1 MKNKNLIYVA
11 GPTGIGK
18 TKLAIDLAKKFNTE
32 IVSCDSRQFYK
43 ELKIGTCPP
52 SFNDLN
58 DIKHHFIHNKSIKD
72 IYSVGD
78 YEKEAIELISEI
90 FKIKDT
96 LILVGGSGLYAD
108 SILFG
113 MDEFP
118 NISKEIKEKI
128 QFDMENSGLDYILE
142 ELRILDPEYYNKVDK
157 NNIVRITR
165 ALEVIKQT
173 NSKFSSLRTNK
184 KKKREFKSH
193 ILILESSRDDLYN
206 KINTR
211 VDKMLENGLEK
222 EAYQLMDYKKLNT
235 LNTVG
240 YKEFFKYFDGEMS
253 YNDTINKIKQNT
265 RNYAKRQITWLKK
278 YKNAIRINSNSNAN
292 SIISK
297 ISNTHE
303 KF

>member
-52 SFNDLN
+52 SFDDLN

-72 IYSVGD
+72 TYSVGD

-128 QFDMENSGLDYILE
+128 QFDIENSGLDYILE

>member
-18 TKLAIDLAKKFNTE
+18 TKLAIDIAKKFNTE

-72 IYSVGD
+72 TYSVGD

-128 QFDMENSGLDYILE
+128 QFDIENSGLDYILE

-157 NNIVRITR
+157 NNIVRIKR

-184 KKKREFKSH
+184 KKEREFKSH

-211 VDKMLENGLEK
+211 VDKMLENGLEN

-278 YKNAIRINSNSNAN
+278 YKDAIRINSNSNSN

>member
-18 TKLAIDLAKKFNTE
+18 TKLAIDIAKKFNTE

-72 IYSVGD
+72 TYSVGD

-128 QFDMENSGLDYILE
+128 QFDIENSGLDYILE

-157 NNIVRITR
+157 NNIVRIKR

>member
-72 IYSVGD
+72 TYSVGD

-128 QFDMENSGLDYILE
+128 QFDIENSGLDYILE

-157 NNIVRITR
+157 NNIVRIKR

-184 KKKREFKSH
+184 KKEREFKSH
-193 ILILESSRDDLYN
+193 ILILESSRDDLYC

-211 VDKMLENGLEK
+211 VDKMLENGLEN

-278 YKNAIRINSNSNAN
+278 YKDAIRINSNSNAN

>member
-18 TKLAIDLAKKFNTE
+18 TKLAIDIAKKFNTE

-52 SFNDLN
+52 SFDDLN

-72 IYSVGD
+72 TYSVGD

-128 QFDMENSGLDYILE
+128 QFDIENSGLDYILE

>member
-18 TKLAIDLAKKFNTE
+18 TKLAIDIAKKFNTE

-72 IYSVGD
+72 TYSVGD

-128 QFDMENSGLDYILE
+128 QFDIENSGLDYILE

-184 KKKREFKSH
+184 KKEREFKSH

-278 YKNAIRINSNSNAN
+278 YKDAIRINSNSNSN

>member
-72 IYSVGD
+72 TYSVGD

-128 QFDMENSGLDYILE
+128 QFDIENSGLDYILE

-157 NNIVRITR
+157 NNIVRIKR

-184 KKKREFKSH
+184 KKEREFKSH

>member
-72 IYSVGD
+72 TYSVGD

-128 QFDMENSGLDYILE
+128 QFDIENSGLDYILE

-157 NNIVRITR
+157 NNIVRIKR

-193 ILILESSRDDLYN
+193 ILILESSRDDLYC

-211 VDKMLENGLEK
+211 VDKMLENGLEN

>member
-18 TKLAIDLAKKFNTE
+18 TKLAIDIAKKFNTE

-72 IYSVGD
+72 TYSVGD

-128 QFDMENSGLDYILE
+128 QFDIENSGLDYILE

-157 NNIVRITR
+157 NNIVRIKR

-184 KKKREFKSH
+184 KKEREFKSH
-193 ILILESSRDDLYN
+193 ILILESSRDDLYC

-211 VDKMLENGLEK
+211 VDKMLENGLEN

>member
-72 IYSVGD
+72 TYSVGD

-128 QFDMENSGLDYILE
+128 QFDIENSGLDYILE

-278 YKNAIRINSNSNAN
+278 YKDAIRINSNSNAN

>member
-72 IYSVGD
+72 TYSVGD

-128 QFDMENSGLDYILE
+128 QFDIENSGLDYILE

-157 NNIVRITR
+157 NNIVRIKR

-278 YKNAIRINSNSNAN
+278 YKDAIRINSNSNSN

>member
-72 IYSVGD
+72 TYSVGD

-128 QFDMENSGLDYILE
+128 QFDIENSGLDYILE

-211 VDKMLENGLEK
+211 VDKMLENGLEN

-278 YKNAIRINSNSNAN
+278 YKDAIRINSNSNAN

>member
-18 TKLAIDLAKKFNTE
+18 TKLAIDIAKKFNTE

-72 IYSVGD
+72 TYSVGD

-128 QFDMENSGLDYILE
+128 QFDIENSGLDYILE

>member
-18 TKLAIDLAKKFNTE
+18 TKLAIDIAKKFNTE

-52 SFNDLN
+52 SFDDLN

-72 IYSVGD
+72 TYSVGD

-128 QFDMENSGLDYILE
+128 QFDIENSGLDYILE

-165 ALEVIKQT
+165 AL
-173 NSKFSSLRTNK
+173 
-184 KKKREFKSH
+184 
-193 ILILESSRDDLYN
+193 
-206 KINTR
+206 
-211 VDKMLENGLEK
+211 
-222 EAYQLMDYKKLNT
+222 
-235 LNTVG
+235 G
-240 YKEFFKYFDGEMS
+240 Y
-253 YNDTINKIKQNT
+253 
-265 RNYAKRQITWLKK
+265 
-278 YKNAIRINSNSNAN
+278 
-292 SIISK
+292 
-297 ISNTHE
+297 
-303 KF
+303 

>member
-72 IYSVGD
+72 TYSVGD

-128 QFDMENSGLDYILE
+128 QFDIENSGLDYILE

-184 KKKREFKSH
+184 KKEREFKSH
-193 ILILESSRDDLYN
+193 ILILESSRDDLYC

-211 VDKMLENGLEK
+211 VDKMLENGLEN

-278 YKNAIRINSNSNAN
+278 YKDAIRINSNSNAN

>member
-18 TKLAIDLAKKFNTE
+18 TKLAIELAKKFNTE

-52 SFNDLN
+52 SFDDLN

-72 IYSVGD
+72 TYSVGD
-78 YEKEAIELISEI
+78 YEKEAIDLISEI

-113 MDEFP
+113 IDEFP

-128 QFDMENSGLDYILE
+128 QFDLENSGLDYILE

-157 NNIVRITR
+157 NNVVRVTR

-173 NSKFSSLRTNK
+173 NFKFSSLRTNK
-184 KKKREFKSH
+184 KKEREFKSH
-193 ILILESSRDDLYN
+193 ILILESSRDDLYF

-240 YKEFFKYFDGEMS
+240 YKEFFKYFDGELS
-253 YNDTINKIKQNT
+253 YNDTISKIKQNT

>member
-18 TKLAIDLAKKFNTE
+18 TKLAIDLAKKINTE

-72 IYSVGD
+72 TYSVGD

-128 QFDMENSGLDYILE
+128 QFDIENSGLDYILE

-157 NNIVRITR
+157 NNIVRIKR

-184 KKKREFKSH
+184 KKEREFKSH
-193 ILILESSRDDLYN
+193 ILILESSRDDLYC

-211 VDKMLENGLEK
+211 VDKMLENGLEN

-278 YKNAIRINSNSNAN
+278 YKDAIRINSNSNAN

>member
-18 TKLAIDLAKKFNTE
+18 TKLAIDIAKKFNTE

-72 IYSVGD
+72 TYSVGD

-157 NNIVRITR
+157 NNIVRIKR

-184 KKKREFKSH
+184 KKEREFKSH
-193 ILILESSRDDLYN
+193 ILILESSRDDLYC

-211 VDKMLENGLEK
+211 VDKMLENGLEN

-278 YKNAIRINSNSNAN
+278 YKDAIRINSNSNAN

>member
-18 TKLAIDLAKKFNTE
+18 TKLAIELAKKLNTE

-52 SFNDLN
+52 SFDDLN

-72 IYSVGD
+72 TYSVGD

-113 MDEFP
+113 IDEFP

-128 QFDMENSGLDYILE
+128 QFDLENSGLDYILE

-157 NNIVRITR
+157 NNVVRVTR

-173 NSKFSSLRTNK
+173 NFKFSSLRTNK
-184 KKKREFKSH
+184 KKEREFKSH
-193 ILILESSRDDLYN
+193 ILILESSRDDLYF

-240 YKEFFKYFDGEMS
+240 YKEFFKYFDGELS
-253 YNDTINKIKQNT
+253 YNDTISKIKQNT

-278 YKNAIRINSNSNAN
+278 YKDAIRINSNSNAN
-292 SIISK
+292 SMISK
-297 ISNTHE
+297 INNTHE

>member
-18 TKLAIDLAKKFNTE
+18 TKLAIDIAKKFNTE

-72 IYSVGD
+72 TYSVGD

-157 NNIVRITR
+157 NNIVRIKR

-184 KKKREFKSH
+184 KKEREFKSH

-278 YKNAIRINSNSNAN
+278 YKDAIRINSNSNAN

>member
-18 TKLAIDLAKKFNTE
+18 TKLAIDIAKKFNTE

-52 SFNDLN
+52 SFDDLN

-72 IYSVGD
+72 TYSVGD

-90 FKIKDT
+90 FKTKDT

-128 QFDMENSGLDYILE
+128 QFDIENSGLDYILE

-206 KINTR
+206 KINIR

>member
-72 IYSVGD
+72 TYSVGD

-128 QFDMENSGLDYILE
+128 QFDIENSGLDYILE

-193 ILILESSRDDLYN
+193 ILILESSRDDLYC

-278 YKNAIRINSNSNAN
+278 YKDAIRINSNSNAN

>member
-72 IYSVGD
+72 TYSVGD

-96 LILVGGSGLYAD
+96 LILVGGSGLYAY

-118 NISKEIKEKI
+118 NISKEIKEK
-128 QFDMENSGLDYILE
+128 
-142 ELRILDPEYYNKVDK
+142 
-157 NNIVRITR
+157 
-165 ALEVIKQT
+165 
-173 NSKFSSLRTNK
+173 
-184 KKKREFKSH
+184 
-193 ILILESSRDDLYN
+193 
-206 KINTR
+206 
-211 VDKMLENGLEK
+211 
-222 EAYQLMDYKKLNT
+222 
-235 LNTVG
+235 
-240 YKEFFKYFDGEMS
+240 
-253 YNDTINKIKQNT
+253 
-265 RNYAKRQITWLKK
+265 
-278 YKNAIRINSNSNAN
+278 
-292 SIISK
+292 SK
-297 ISNTHE
+297 ISQNEWVEFTKHIWNIPIPNKSDVAYGSHTAIMPEEIVYRCVKLFSFVDDVVLDPFAGSGTTLKVAHE
-303 KF
+303 LGRKYIGYEIMEEYKDVIDQKLSIANQTKLDFDDS